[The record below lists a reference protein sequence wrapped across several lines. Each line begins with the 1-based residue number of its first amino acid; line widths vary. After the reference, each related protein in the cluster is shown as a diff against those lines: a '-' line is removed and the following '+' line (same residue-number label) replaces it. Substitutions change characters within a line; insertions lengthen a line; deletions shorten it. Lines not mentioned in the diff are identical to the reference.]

1 MTASKKMN
9 KAQKQKLAAIQEK
22 KALNRALKKLENKG
36 AKFVRL
42 TQAEE
47 EAFYNYSCKE
57 EASKQ
62 QNISKEKEE
71 QQTTLTMRLPKDV
84 ANSLTE
90 ENILTALNNFVND
103 YKRTDVQQIKASDRQ
118 VAGTHYKTM
127 GIQTWDVVDTWP
139 IEQRIGY
146 YRGNALKYTMR
157 MGTKDQNAI
166 EIAKGQHYIEKLLE
180 VLKEANGG
188 N

>member
-1 MTASKKMN
+1 MTASKKIN
-9 KAQKQKLAAIQEK
+9 TSAKAKQIQET
-22 KALNRALKKLENKG
+22 KALNRALKKLAENNGNVKMLTDKE
-36 AKFVRL
+36 AAAYDAHNFVSA
-42 TQAEE
+42 T
-47 EAFYNYSCKE
+47 K
-57 EASKQ
+57 
-62 QNISKEKEE
+62 QNIPKEVEDNS
-71 QQTTLTMRLPKDV
+71 TTLTMRLPKEI